1 MSNQYIEAICTM
13 PKEIA
18 FGYDAYSN
26 LSLWQKGKVNTGVVR
41 PESTVEYRWH
51 YAKEAAYRMNKL
63 SLSGKPKSGL
73 IMSVLNEAKGASTQ
87 FSLPPTSNKSVW
99 YQGAIAL
106 QALAIYYKNESLRSA
121 ARVLYN
127 TGDNTPFSSSIGKIQ
142 SAAKNVYR
150 KSAKAMEKAGLS
162 SSEPQV
168 RFITRTLQD
177 YAKISEIVFGK
188 NLSVQSSTDLTP
200 FNVYDLSVIN
210 KIIPIGLSS
219 NRKLSDNQRRAAAL
233 EEAKK
238 VKKAR
243 GLDVKA
249 SVKIPFKTKAEGN
262 LFRAWVNDNH
272 KSWAKAN
279 DLSRSGSYD
288 NSYIKKAWKR
298 WGQDYQMAMAQK
310 AFMERKTDD
319 IPVTPAGPTT
329 VAPKPV
335 SAPIPI
341 INEPLPFD
349 DDSMDSDPFADED
362 PEVGM
367 IALLQDDPEEFLK
380 QYWYVPVGG
389 FVGIIGLALG
399 IRVLTK

>member
-26 LSLWQKGKVNTGVVR
+26 LSLWQKGKVEAGVVR

-51 YAKEAAYRMNKL
+51 YAKEAAHRMNKL
-63 SLSGKPKSGL
+63 PLSGKPKSGL

-106 QALAIYYKNESLRSA
+106 QALAIFYKNQSLRSA
-121 ARVLYN
+121 ARNLYSS
-127 TGDNTPFSSSIGKIQ
+127 GDNTTFSSSIGKIQ

-150 KSAKAMEKAGLS
+150 KAAKAMEKAGLS

-168 RFITRTLQD
+168 RFITRTLQN

-188 NLSVQSSTDLTP
+188 NLSVQSSSDVTVST
-200 FNVYDLSVIN
+200 V
-210 KIIPIGLSS
+210 LSS
-219 NRKLSDNQRRAAAL
+219 TAQRLSENKKRSAAL
-233 EEAKK
+233 AEAQK

-249 SVKIPFKTKAEGN
+249 SVKLPFKTKAEGN
-262 LFRAWVNDNH
+262 VFRAWVNDNH
-272 KSWAKAN
+272 RRWAKKN
-279 DLSRSGSYD
+279 DLGRSGSHT

-298 WGQDYQMAMAQK
+298 WGQDYEEAMAQK
-310 AFMERKTDD
+310 AFMERKNDD
-319 IPVTPAGPTT
+319 LIIAKPAEV
-329 VAPKPV
+329 VAPVPVPVEPKPIAL
-335 SAPIPI
+335 SAPA
-341 INEPLPFD
+341 PFD
-349 DDSMDSDPFADED
+349 DASDPFAEEED

-367 IALLQDDPEEFLK
+367 LALLQDDPEEFLK
-380 QYWYVPVGG
+380 KYWYIPTGG
-389 FVGIIGLALG
+389 FVGVIALALG
-399 IRVLTK
+399 IRSLVK